1 MKRFA
6 SFLILAVIL
15 AAPLS
20 VSAANPKSVG
30 YVHGVQKEFVCKD
43 GSILPKGS
51 TWFGGF
57 SRITWTLLGIC
68 LNDTAKDPKAFYFG
82 TLNGGK

>member
-20 VSAANPKSVG
+20 VSVANPKSVG
-30 YVHGVQKEFVCKD
+30 YVHGV
-43 GSILPKGS
+43 
-51 TWFGGF
+51 
-57 SRITWTLLGIC
+57 
-68 LNDTAKDPKAFYFG
+68 
-82 TLNGGK
+82 

>member
-30 YVHGVQKEFVCKD
+30 YVHGV
-43 GSILPKGS
+43 
-51 TWFGGF
+51 
-57 SRITWTLLGIC
+57 
-68 LNDTAKDPKAFYFG
+68 
-82 TLNGGK
+82 